1 MIKPKLELK
10 YTVCKDCES
19 VPVIVVA
26 AGSSLRMNGV
36 NKQLC
41 EIGSVPVIVRT
52 LLAFE
57 NCDTVSN
64 IVLVVKTEDLF
75 KIQFICEKYNITK
88 LTDIVC
94 GGASRQESVLK
105 GFERI
110 PKDAEKVLIHDGAR
124 PLVSDSII
132 KSVVKGL
139 ERFSACGCGVK
150 VKDTIKEIGVDGS
163 ILKTVPR
170 ENLVAIQTPQGVR
183 VKEYLEATK
192 NTDVSTFTDDLSIME
207 ASGYLAGIVEGSYK
221 NIKITTVED
230 LALAESYLE
239 NYND

>member
-1 MIKPKLELK
+1 M
-10 YTVCKDCES
+10 
-19 VPVIVVA
+19 
-26 AGSSLRMNGV
+26 
-36 NKQLC
+36 
-41 EIGSVPVIVRT
+41 
-52 LLAFE
+52 
-57 NCDTVSN
+57 
-64 IVLVVKTEDLF
+64 VKTEDLF
-75 KIQFICEKYNITK
+75 KIQFICEKYNLTK

-139 ERFSACGCGVK
+139 ERFSACGYGVK

>member
-1 MIKPKLELK
+1 MIKTELELK
-10 YTVCKDCES
+10 YTICKEDES

-26 AGSSLRMNGV
+26 AGSSVRMKGV

-41 EIGSVPVIVRT
+41 EIGGIPVIVRT

-57 NCDTVSN
+57 SCDAISN

-75 KIQFICEKYNITK
+75 KIQFICEKYKLSK

-94 GGASRQESVLK
+94 GGNSRQESVLR
-105 GFERI
+105 GFERL

-124 PLVSDSII
+124 PLVSDGII

-139 ERFSACGCGVK
+139 EKFTACGCAIK
-150 VKDTIKEIGVDGS
+150 VKDTIKEIGPDGS
-163 ILKTVPR
+163 ILRTVPR

-183 VKEYLEATK
+183 VKEYLYAIK
-192 NTDVSTFTDDLSIME
+192 DTDVSQFTDDLSIME
-207 ASGYLAGIVEGSYK
+207 SKGYSSGIVDGSYK

-230 LALAESYLE
+230 LTLAESFLE